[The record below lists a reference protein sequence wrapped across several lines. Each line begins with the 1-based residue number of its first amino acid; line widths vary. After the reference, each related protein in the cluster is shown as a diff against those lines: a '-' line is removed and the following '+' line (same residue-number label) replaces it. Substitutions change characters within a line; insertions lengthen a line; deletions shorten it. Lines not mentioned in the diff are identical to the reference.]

1 MILSPIEMI
10 GLIAGAL
17 ADSDG
22 PRQGCERIVASIAR
36 AIRARLAFVALA
48 GPDNSVADLL
58 AAHGLGAA
66 DFRRLES
73 RLPRSRLWAVMKLAA
88 PVAVDDASADRSLDC
103 LAFGGG
109 ARLIVA
115 VPILLRGTP
124 AGLVAGGCASGSPVD
139 EDEVIRVL
147 EVIAALI
154 AQELRVHELAAAEAQ
169 QLEDENLQ
177 LSQALRERY
186 DFGQL
191 IGNSGPMRHVF
202 SLVTQVARTNS
213 SVLLRGEPGTG
224 KELIANAIHY
234 NSLRRKRAFVAVNCR
249 ALPEGSAGH
258 ELFGEGPGARRKGR
272 IESANGGTLLLEEVG
287 DLPVGV
293 QRRVAEAL
301 AGPRQEGALQFNV
314 RLIASTSRDLETAI
328 ASGRF
333 DRAFFD
339 LLSPFSIFLPP
350 LRERKQD
357 IEPLVRGMTA
367 RFNRKFKK
375 DLFEISPEAMSA
387 LQNFHW
393 PGNIRQLENVIQQAV
408 LVSSGPVL
416 MADHLPPQV
425 KEHAVLSSGNGPL
438 SPDTLAGNREQ
449 SERTLI
455 QRALHSNQY
464 SRASAAKALGIS
476 RVTLYKKMKK
486 YGLMSIP
493 LHPMQA

>member
-124 AGLVAGGCASGSPVD
+124 AGLVAGGFASGSPVD

-350 LRERKQD
+350 LRERKSD
-357 IEPLVRGMTA
+357 ILMLAEFFLE
-367 RFNRKFKK
+367 RFSAEHKK
-375 DLFEISPEAMSA
+375 DILRISTPAIDMLTA
-387 LQNFHW
+387 YHF
-393 PGNIRQLENVIQQAV
+393 PGNVGELANAMERAVIECDSNVIH
-408 LVSSGPVL
+408 GH
-416 MADHLPPQV
+416 HLPPTLQTA
-425 KEHAVLSSGNGPL
+425 EMSGTETRLTLTAAVQ
-438 SPDTLAGNREQ
+438 AF
-449 SERTLI
+449 ERDLI
-455 QRALHSNQY
+455 QDALKSTRGNV
-464 SRASAAKALGIS
+464 AKAARMLDSTERILGYKIRKYAIS
-476 RVTLYKKMKK
+476 PTRFR
-486 YGLMSIP
+486 
-493 LHPMQA
+493 